1 MMLTSTCKTF
11 QVIEEY
17 PFAHTML
24 SPTANL
30 WISKPFIHLIFFWT
44 NLNIWT
50 QQYLAVMI
58 PIISICAKWKTNVL
72 FLNHYLHLSF
82 SYFLKW
88 NKWQIL
94 PYSLSLHHT
103 LFQAENFFLFR
114 HSAYESY
121 SVPASILSDLPTP
134 FFFSSG
140 STVFSSLKWILHS
153 VFKMWRTGSYHDWT
167 VVSGLLSIPF
177 LIISTISKD

>member
-1 MMLTSTCKTF
+1 MMLTFTCKTF

-30 WISKPFIHLIFFWT
+30 WISNPFIHLIFFWT

-50 QQYLAVMI
+50 QQYPAVMI

-72 FLNHYLHLSF
+72 FLNHYLYLSF

-103 LFQAENFFLFR
+103 LFQAEKFFLFR

-134 FFFSSG
+134 FFFSLQDLLY
-140 STVFSSLKWILHS
+140 FLH
-153 VFKMWRTGSYHDWT
+153 
-167 VVSGLLSIPF
+167 LSEYCIQCSRCEELVHTMTEQWCLVCSQF
-177 LIISTISKD
+177 LF